1 MSESVAAGVQNAI
14 ARVDCLIIGGG
25 PAGLTAATYLG
36 RFRRK
41 LLLVD
46 GGKSRAAQIPES
58 HNHPGFAGIA
68 GPALLAAMRRQAAR
82 YGARFEHGDVTALER
97 SGDGFLASF
106 ERPDGL
112 GGGDVR
118 AERIL
123 LATGL
128 TDIAPDLPGLD
139 QAVATAVIRYCPVCD
154 GFEATDANLAVYGPF
169 PAARNKALFLRTY
182 TGRVT
187 VLPRGAAADP
197 QDLAALGIAV
207 AASPPARMW
216 QTDSEIGVELQ
227 SGEKLAF
234 DALYPA
240 LGCDVHSALA
250 RKLGARC
257 TDIGC
262 VKVDDRQQS
271 SVEGVY
277 AAGDVVS
284 DLHQLSVAEGHAAI
298 AATAIHNSLP
308 RNFR

>member
-1 MSESVAAGVQNAI
+1 
-14 ARVDCLIIGGG
+14 
-25 PAGLTAATYLG
+25 
-36 RFRRK
+36 
-41 LLLVD
+41 
-46 GGKSRAAQIPES
+46 
-58 HNHPGFAGIA
+58 
-68 GPALLAAMRRQAAR
+68 
-82 YGARFEHGDVTALER
+82 
-97 SGDGFLASF
+97 
-106 ERPDGL
+106 
-112 GGGDVR
+112 
-118 AERIL
+118 
-123 LATGL
+123 
-128 TDIAPDLPGLD
+128 
-139 QAVATAVIRYCPVCD
+139 
-154 GFEATDANLAVYGPF
+154 
-169 PAARNKALFLRTY
+169 
-182 TGRVT
+182 VT
-187 VLPRGAAADP
+187 VLPRGAAAAP